1 MDPQGGAILQTTL
14 AIIAG
19 GLSTWPIV
27 MGSLALGSGEAFLI
41 FGTMGMQLLPAA
53 LSMNDDI
60 KFEIKKRQDT
70 CSEIEVVKTRTQQ
83 YDQLISDLDSLDT
96 TQITQ
101 KLSDISDDVG
111 ASNKKLKYL
120 KEKYYKDLSITVI
133 IYIFIIVVLA
143 YIVTTK
149 KQARNNF
156 FSSLK

>member
-1 MDPQGGAILQTTL
+1 MNPQGGAILQASVATL
-14 AIIAG
+14 A
-19 GLSTWPIV
+19 GLGAVGLELMT
-27 MGSLALGSGEAFLI
+27 GGEAFLA
-41 FGTMGMQLLPAA
+41 FGTMGMQLLPGA

-70 CSEIEVVKTRTQQ
+70 CSEIEVVKTRAQE
-83 YDQLISDLDSLDT
+83 YNNLIEELDSLDT
-96 TQITQ
+96 AELTQ
-101 KLSDISDDVG
+101 KLSDISGDVR
-111 ASNKKLKYL
+111 ASNKKLNYL

-133 IYIFIIVVLA
+133 IYLFIIVVLA